1 MALDGFT
8 GLWPHAM
15 GNLADPDISAL
26 RVTFVSG
33 GGTFQ
38 SATLLN
44 AQNATGTG
52 AVRITALW
60 NGGGYGAGYWYGTCS
75 GNSASA
81 TFLGSHDGTTYLP
94 ITSTAMGVG
103 VTGTGQW
110 SGYYPYLAARVDW
123 VSGAANTGTVTLK
136 LHLL

>member
-1 MALDGFT
+1 MALTGFT
-8 GLWPHAM
+8 GAWPYAL
-15 GNLADPDISAL
+15 GNLADPNVSAL

-38 SATLLN
+38 SALLVS

-52 AVRITALW
+52 VGRLTALW
-60 NGGGYGAGYWYGTCS
+60 NGGGYGAGYWFSECS

-81 TFLGSHDGTTYLP
+81 TFLGSHNGTNWLA
-94 ITSTAMGVG
+94 ITSTALGLNA
-103 VTGTGQW
+103 TGSGQW

-123 VSGAANTGTVTLK
+123 VSGAANTGTVNLTMTL
-136 LHLL
+136 L

>member
-1 MALDGFT
+1 MALTGFT

-38 SATLLN
+38 SAILISG
-44 AQNATGTG
+44 QNATGTG
-52 AVRITALW
+52 AGRLTALW
-60 NGGGYGAGYWYGTCS
+60 NGGGYGAGFWFSQCS

-81 TFLGSHDGTTYLP
+81 TFLGSHEGASWMP
-94 ITSTAMGVG
+94 ITAVALGLNA
-103 VTGTGQW
+103 TGSGQW
-110 SGYYPYLAARVDW
+110 SGYYPYIAARVDW
-123 VSGAANTGTVTLK
+123 VSGAANTGTVTLR
-136 LHLL
+136 LNLL